1 MTTFTSVSWRLA
13 CAGLLAATLS
23 ACGGGGIDGGSL
35 SSISATSIAYGRN
48 MSVTVSGQQ
57 LESTNYIKA
66 EGCENA
72 TASSGGSGSSRT
84 YTCTIR
90 KVGPMTV
97 RVHNQKGDVL
107 GSVDVEVPTPQVR
120 FNTRLGN
127 IVVELDP
134 TRAPVTVNNF
144 LAYVGT
150 ASASSFYTN
159 TIFHRVIQDFV
170 VQAGGFTTGPTPK
183 APTRAPIVLESNNGL
198 KNLRG
203 TIAMARTGAA
213 NSATSQFYINVQDN
227 PSLDYK
233 SDIQPGYAVFGRVVD
248 GLGVV
253 DAIQAERTTSKAD
266 STGAVLDDVPVTD
279 VVITGTL
286 QIR

>member
-1 MTTFTSVSWRLA
+1 M
-13 CAGLLAATLS
+13 
-23 ACGGGGIDGGSL
+23 
-35 SSISATSIAYGRN
+35 
-48 MSVTVSGQQ
+48 
-57 LESTNYIKA
+57 
-66 EGCENA
+66 
-72 TASSGGSGSSRT
+72 
-84 YTCTIR
+84 
-90 KVGPMTV
+90 
-97 RVHNQKGDVL
+97 
-107 GSVDVEVPTPQVR
+107 
-120 FNTRLGN
+120 
-127 IVVELDP
+127 
-134 TRAPVTVNNF
+134 
-144 LAYVGT
+144 
-150 ASASSFYTN
+150 
-159 TIFHRVIQDFV
+159 
-170 VQAGGFTTGPTPK
+170 
-183 APTRAPIVLESNNGL
+183 LESNNGL